1 MFAIFCP
8 KSSKILDGFVEFLG
22 QKVPLTFKVNFL
34 MYNPLSLDT
43 LRLGRD
49 PIQSLS
55 TFYSEVRKLEHLE
68 GQFFWPIRHANG
80 TSGPIFGSKTAK
92 TFCRGH

>member
-1 MFAIFCP
+1 MHGVPPQSQDIQAKRNMHKKALLKMLAIFCP

-49 PIQSLS
+49 PMQSLS
-55 TFYSEVRKLEHLE
+55 AFYQVVKK
-68 GQFFWPIRHANG
+68 
-80 TSGPIFGSKTAK
+80 IFHFQHQKN
-92 TFCRGH
+92 

>member
-49 PIQSLS
+49 PMQSLS
-55 TFYSEVRKLEHLE
+55 TFYRVVIK
-68 GQFFWPIRHANG
+68 
-80 TSGPIFGSKTAK
+80 IFHFQHQKN
-92 TFCRGH
+92 